1 MDELQGKSR
10 SRSKNEP
17 ESLIRVSLLIR
28 RKAKRKLLDP
38 KSSSFWETTVLL
50 RKEGKRERKLSE
62 LLGGLTYEEAEN
74 LVVRIKVEAQAETTS
89 YLPLLSVKESQSAG
103 RRL

>member
-1 MDELQGKSR
+1 M
-10 SRSKNEP
+10 
-17 ESLIRVSLLIR
+17 
-28 RKAKRKLLDP
+28 
-38 KSSSFWETTVLL
+38 L
-50 RKEGKRERKLSE
+50 RKEAKQRVLCGDDRLLGAQPTMLLRQEGRRERKLSE
-62 LLGGLTYEEAEN
+62 LLGGLRYEEAEN